1 MLSTSISWIFLLIP
15 LRTVNGGF
23 QVTGCK
29 GHYTKLSCPVQAY
42 IKNNTEINI
51 LWKKRSGEKVIGQ
64 RSGVSETGDKFQK
77 RTVKIED
84 DFSLFI
90 EKCDK
95 LDADLYILCIDGKP
109 RCEVRLYVS
118 ESSPQCMQSKQNSTE
133 STKSSKV
140 PAVQKQVLTDE
151 KHTTKNHTKKEN
163 IATVARWT
171 VFIPV
176 CLFGM
181 VCLFVIF
188 LFIKFPKQKDTTEN
202 EKSESKLLNTVIHT

>member
-1 MLSTSISWIFLLIP
+1 M
-15 LRTVNGGF
+15 R
-23 QVTGCK
+23 GCMGEK
-29 GHYTKLSCPVQAY
+29 TKLSCPVQAY

-64 RSGVSETGDKFQK
+64 QSGVSETGAKFQK

-133 STKSSKV
+133 ESTKSPKV
-140 PAVQKQVLTDE
+140 PAVQKQGLTDG
-151 KHTTKNHTKKEN
+151 KPTTKTNTIKEN
-163 IATVARWT
+163 ISTVVAIGT
-171 VFIPV
+171 VFISV
-176 CLFGM
+176 CIFGM
-181 VCLFVIF
+181 AVF
-188 LFIKFPKQKDTTEN
+188 LFIKFAKQKDTTEN
-202 EKSESKLLNTVIHT
+202 EKSESKLLNAVIHT